1 LGAHNISNESE
12 KSAQRFKVNQTE
24 MITHKDFD
32 LENGSNDIGLVKILQ
47 GIVFNEFVQAVPLA
61 IESWSFAGFMVKHE
75 GLMSSE

>member
-1 LGAHNISNESE
+1 
-12 KSAQRFKVNQTE
+12 